1 MTALTVGST
10 FTGVGGAD
18 LGFEQAGFTISWQC
32 ELDAWKRSVL
42 AAHWPDV
49 QIFDDIT
56 TMLDPPPVDILI
68 GGFPCQDLSVAGQRK
83 GFTGE
88 RSVLAFEFLRLAE
101 SIRPRWLILEN
112 VPGLLSSS
120 QGADFARLIDEVVA
134 CGYGVAWRILDARY
148 FGVPQRRRRVF
159 IVARRTD
166 ALIDSPEASRLAL
179 RALRES
185 GSGDI
190 ASGWQAWQETARGAG
205 QSSQGGRVVG
215 VNGDVT
221 ESISNAVTRKWAKGT
236 GGPAG
241 DECQNLIT
249 DALAFR
255 KSRMAQT
262 MTDDNTWVEGDH
274 ANTLNSFDAGDV
286 RTTHAVLASFYS
298 TGGSQQGFARTD
310 GVSPTLKIGSSL
322 DIASPVA
329 IVSDSY
335 YVEDCENA
343 ALRANGANDGPPR
356 TDKHPLVVETF
367 PIDDGRDLEKHQNGT
382 DIAGAY
388 VTQAYSIRE
397 DDASNTF
404 SATPIDAARC
414 LQKHQPSVQSHHAQT
429 FIAETFPIDDGRDL
443 EKHQNGTGIG
453 AAGDPAY
460 TIDRQQ
466 RPAVAHLIPFDT
478 NFSNQQAPGGNT
490 AATLDT
496 RGAQGVADQM
506 SVRRLTPTECER
518 LMGWPDEWT
527 APEGVKAPDSKRYAA
542 CGDGIVAPVAFWI
555 ADRIRMIE
563 AEA

>member
-1 MTALTVGST
+1 MTPLTVGST

-18 LGFEQAGFTISWQC
+18 LGFEQAGFQISWQC

-56 TMLDPPPVDILI
+56 TMLNPPPVDILI

-101 SIRPRWLILEN
+101 SIRPRWLVLEN

-134 CGYGVAWRILDARY
+134 CGYGVAWRILDARF

-190 ASGWQAWQETARGAG
+190 ASGWQAWQETAGSAGEGAEGSSSVGTHGPVAETQTGTLTRMYAEQSG
-205 QSSQGGRVVG
+205 QDFGGGGWGRDNIYNATAAFGAWTEDTKAG
-215 VNGDVT
+215 VLSKRDYKSTNHLLVT
-221 ESISNAVTRKWAKGT
+221 D
-236 GGPAG
+236 GGG
-241 DECQNLIT
+241 
-249 DALAFR
+249 LAFR
-255 KSRMAQT
+255 KSRRAQT
-262 MTDDNTWVEGDH
+262 MNDDETWVEGDH

-286 RTTHAVLASFYS
+286 RTTHAIIAH
-298 TGGSQQGFARTD
+298 
-310 GVSPTLKIGSSL
+310 GVSASDDKVAGTLCTNSQG
-322 DIASPVA
+322 
-329 IVSDSY
+329 
-335 YVEDCENA
+335 
-343 ALRANGANDGPPR
+343 GQR
-356 TDKHPLVVETF
+356 T
-367 PIDDGRDLEKHQNGT
+367 T

-388 VTQAYSIRE
+388 VT
-397 DDASNTF
+397 
-404 SATPIDAARC
+404 
-414 LQKHQPSVQSHHAQT
+414 
-429 FIAETFPIDDGRDL
+429 ETFPIDDGRDL

-466 RPAVAHLIPFDT
+466 LPAVAQT
-478 NFSNQQAPGGNT
+478 FSVYPEAGNGADI
-490 AATLDT
+490 AAAKVDRSPALTKVKSE
-496 RGAQGVADQM
+496 RGIHVTDQM
-506 SVRRLTPTECER
+506 SVRRLSPVECER
-518 LMGWPDEWT
+518 LMGWPDQHT

-555 ADRIRMIE
+555 ADRISMIE
-563 AEA
+563 GEA

>member
-1 MTALTVGST
+1 MSLTVGST
-10 FTGVGGAD
+10 FSGVGGAD

-56 TMLDPPPVDILI
+56 TMIDPPPVDILI

-101 SIRPRWLILEN
+101 FIRPRWLVLEN

-120 QGADFARLIDEVVA
+120 QGADFARLIDEVVS
-134 CGYGVAWRILDARY
+134 CGYGVAWRILDARF

-166 ALIDSPEASRLAL
+166 ALVDSPEASRLAL

-190 ASGWQAWQETARGAG
+190 AEGWQAWQETARGAG
-205 QSSQGGRVVG
+205 EGIEGSSSVGTHGPVAETQTGTLTRMYAEQSGQDFGGGWSDYTYHTIAFGAGRERREAG
-215 VNGDVT
+215 ALTKRYG
-221 ESISNAVTRKWAKGT
+221 KGINST
-236 GGPAG
+236 
-241 DECQNLIT
+241 C
-249 DALAFR
+249 
-255 KSRMAQT
+255 
-262 MTDDNTWVEGDH
+262 DDG
-274 ANTLNSFDAGDV
+274 AIIA
-286 RTTHAVLASFYS
+286 FYS

-310 GVSPTLKIGSSL
+310 GVSPTLKIGLSL

-329 IVSDSY
+329 IVAHGVSASDEEVAGTLCTNSQ
-335 YVEDCENA
+335 
-343 ALRANGANDGPPR
+343 GGQR
-356 TDKHPLVVETF
+356 T
-367 PIDDGRDLEKHQNGT
+367 T

-388 VTQAYSIRE
+388 VT
-397 DDASNTF
+397 
-404 SATPIDAARC
+404 
-414 LQKHQPSVQSHHAQT
+414 
-429 FIAETFPIDDGRDL
+429 ETFPIDYGRDL

-460 TIDRQQ
+460 TLDRQQ
-466 RPAVAHLIPFDT
+466 RPAVAQPET
-478 NFSNQQAPGGNT
+478 
-490 AATLDT
+490 
-496 RGAQGVADQM
+496 M

-542 CGDGIVAPVAFWI
+542 CGDGIVAPVAYWI

-563 AEA
+563 GES

>member
-1 MTALTVGST
+1 MTPLTVGST

-18 LGFEQAGFTISWQC
+18 LGFEQAGSQISWQC

-101 SIRPRWLILEN
+101 SIRPKWLVLEN

-134 CGYGVAWRILDARY
+134 CGYGVAWRILDARF

-166 ALIDSPEASRLAL
+166 ALVDSPEASRLAF
-179 RALRES
+179 RAIRES
-185 GSGDI
+185 GDGDI
-190 ASGWQAWQETARGAG
+190 AEGWQAWQDAARGVG
-205 QSSQGGRVVG
+205 QGAPIGRVVG
-215 VNGDVT
+215 TLTAACFLKMSHQDIIGGAMLATPEDLAGASALGDLAGTLTRRYRYGVNSTVDDGGLAYGPIVSPTVT
-221 ESISNAVTRKWAKGT
+221 KKWSKGS

-241 DECQNLIT
+241 SETGNLIL
-249 DALAFR
+249 DNAAIAFR
-255 KSRMAQT
+255 KARRAQSVN
-262 MTDDNTWVEGDH
+262 DDETWVEGDH
-274 ANTLNSFDAGDV
+274 SNTLNSFDAGDV
-286 RTTHAVLASFYS
+286 RTTHAVVVNALDR
-298 TGGSQQGFARTD
+298 QQG
-310 GVSPTLKIGSSL
+310 
-322 DIASPVA
+322 
-329 IVSDSY
+329 
-335 YVEDCENA
+335 
-343 ALRANGANDGPPR
+343 GPDDNSAQAGHLI
-356 TDKHPLVVETF
+356 TETF
-367 PIDDGRDLEKHQNGT
+367 PIDDGREIEKHQG
-382 DIAGAY
+382 
-388 VTQAYSIRE
+388 
-397 DDASNTF
+397 
-404 SATPIDAARC
+404 
-414 LQKHQPSVQSHHAQT
+414 
-429 FIAETFPIDDGRDL
+429 
-443 EKHQNGTGIG
+443 GTGIG
-453 AAGDPAY
+453 DAGAPAY
-460 TIDRQQ
+460 TLDRQQ
-466 RPAVAHLIPFDT
+466 RPAVVNVSHALT
-478 NFSNQQAPGGNT
+478 K
-490 AATLDT
+490 AAGKGATEDGT
-496 RGAQGVADQM
+496 GRGTPIVADQM

-563 AEA
+563 GEA

>member
-1 MTALTVGST
+1 MTPLTVGST

-18 LGFEQAGFTISWQC
+18 LGFEQAGFQISWQC

-56 TMLDPPPVDILI
+56 TMLNPPPVDILI

-166 ALIDSPEASRLAL
+166 ALVDSPEASRLAL

-190 ASGWQAWQETARGAG
+190 APGWQAWQETSRGAG
-205 QSSQGGRVVG
+205 
-215 VNGDVT
+215 
-221 ESISNAVTRKWAKGT
+221 ESIEGSSSVGTHGPVAETQTGTLTRMYAEQSGQDFGGGGWCRDNIYNATAAFGAWTEDTKAGVLSKRDYKSTNHLLVTD
-236 GGPAG
+236 GGG
-241 DECQNLIT
+241 
-249 DALAFR
+249 LAFR
-255 KSRMAQT
+255 KSRRAQT
-262 MTDDNTWVEGDH
+262 MTDDETWVEGDH

-286 RTTHAVLASFYS
+286 RTTHAIVAKTASTLQAQHGRGFAINAEMAAGGQLIPSVLASFYCK
-298 TGGSQQGFARTD
+298 GGSQQGFVRD
-310 GVSPTLKIGSSL
+310 DNVSPTLMTESGVG
-322 DIASPVA
+322 IASPVK
-329 IVSDSY
+329 IV
-335 YVEDCENA
+335 
-343 ALRANGANDGPPR
+343 
-356 TDKHPLVVETF
+356 
-367 PIDDGRDLEKHQNGT
+367 
-382 DIAGAY
+382 
-388 VTQAYSIRE
+388 
-397 DDASNTF
+397 
-404 SATPIDAARC
+404 
-414 LQKHQPSVQSHHAQT
+414 
-429 FIAETFPIDDGRDL
+429 ETFPIDDGRDL

-466 RPAVAHLIPFDT
+466 RPAVAQPET
-478 NFSNQQAPGGNT
+478 
-490 AATLDT
+490 
-496 RGAQGVADQM
+496 M

-527 APEGVKAPDSKRYAA
+527 EPEGVKAPDSKRYAA